1 VRLPIPHGRRAILV
15 LGVPLGLA
23 AAGAFVFMQMS
34 AAKSAPTVVPL
45 PSQGQHGPMLALD
58 SRVINLTA
66 APAGG
71 YKYAKVAVTVELRPE
86 SSSFYSLS
94 GDGRAKEEKTETDK
108 ISQDVPLLL
117 DALGSSVSAHDSAS
131 LTSADGRAKLKAELL
146 IAMRKVLGDEKV
158 IDIYFTDFVMQYTIK
173 KLEDSDEIAISR
185 GGSED
190 VLI

>member
-1 VRLPIPHGRRAILV
+1 MRLPIPHGRRAILI

-34 AAKSAPTVVPL
+34 AVKAAPQVPA
-45 PSQGQHGPMLALD
+45 PSPGQHGPMLALEP
-58 SRVINLTA
+58 RVINLTA
-66 APAGG
+66 SPAGG
-71 YKYAKVAVTVELRPE
+71 YKYAKVAVTIELRPD
-86 SSSFYSLS
+86 SASFYSLS

-117 DALGSSVSAHDSAS
+117 DALGSSVSSHDSAS

-158 IDIYFTDFVMQYTIK
+158 IDIYFTDFVMQ
-173 KLEDSDEIAISR
+173 
-185 GGSED
+185 
-190 VLI
+190 

>member
-1 VRLPIPHGRRAILV
+1 MKLPIPHGRRAILI

-23 AAGAFVFMQMS
+23 AAGAFVFMSMS
-34 AAKSAPTVVPL
+34 GAKTAPPQIPL
-45 PSQGQHGPMLALD
+45 PSPGQHGPMLALD

-71 YKYAKVAVTVELRPE
+71 YKYAKVAVTIEMRPE

-117 DALGSSVSAHDSAS
+117 DALGSAVSSHDSSS

-146 IAMRKVLGDEKV
+146 IAMRKVLSDEKV
-158 IDIYFTDFVMQYTIK
+158 IDIYFTDFVMQ
-173 KLEDSDEIAISR
+173 
-185 GGSED
+185 
-190 VLI
+190 

>member
-1 VRLPIPHGRRAILV
+1 MRLPTPHGRRAILI

-34 AAKSAPTVVPL
+34 AVKAAPQVPA
-45 PSQGQHGPMLALD
+45 PSPGQHGPMLALEP
-58 SRVINLTA
+58 RVINL
-66 APAGG
+66 APSPTGF
-71 YKYAKVAVTVELRPE
+71 KYAKVAVTIELRPE
-86 SSSFYSLS
+86 SASFYSVS

-117 DALGSSVSAHDSAS
+117 DALGSSVSSHDSAS

-158 IDIYFTDFVMQYTIK
+158 IDIYFTDFVMQ
-173 KLEDSDEIAISR
+173 
-185 GGSED
+185 
-190 VLI
+190 